1 MLAEKLLIWLTKKGG
16 INALK
21 ILSDH
26 LAKVNEA
33 TLEFKELLENISEG
47 KDKEANENMGKIF
60 LIEEGCDHLARNI
73 AIELQKGKLPP
84 IDREDTLQ
92 LLWKHEKIIGLIKDA
107 TLILKIIELD
117 AKGKTPKE
125 LLKSYANLV
134 ENMINELKAYSLSI
148 NKIATN
154 VNEAYKLKLEVERI
168 EHLIDE
174 EYFRVRRELHFKYGN
189 QIETPLFIFLK
200 DLLDTIERISDIIED
215 SGDLI
220 QVIMARVSAMLFGSE

>member
-1 MLAEKLLIWLTKKGG
+1 LAEKLLIWLTKKGG

-21 ILSDH
+21 ILSEH
-26 LAKVNEA
+26 LTKVNDA
-33 TLEFKELLENISEG
+33 MVEFKELLKNISED
-47 KDKEANENMGKIF
+47 KDKEANENIGKIL

-73 AIELQKGKLPP
+73 SRELQKGKLPP
-84 IDREDTLQ
+84 IDREDTLH
-92 LLWKHEKIIGLIKDA
+92 LLWKHEKIIDLTKEA

-125 LLKSYANLV
+125 LLKSYVNLV
-134 ENMINELKAYSLSI
+134 ENIINELKAYSLSI

-174 EYFRVRRELHFKYGN
+174 EYFKVRRELHFKYGN
-189 QIETPLFIFLK
+189 QIEMPLFIFLK
-200 DLLDTIERISDIIED
+200 DLLNIIERISDIIED
-215 SGDLI
+215 SSDLI